1 MTTYYSFTI
10 ADYVVGKPIS
20 FEEIRGVIEN
30 PIAIAEGAAGAPRVV
45 VPTALS
51 TAETNT
57 SKILR
62 PDGSGGVAWSSGI
75 SGGIQLTGSG
85 THTPDFTGTY
95 AVFMIGGGGGGGNDG
110 TGNSGGGGGGYRLTG
125 FISTTS
131 GVGISYAVG
140 AGGAAGVGGSG
151 SPGSDTTFGSL
162 TAKGG
167 SGGIHAG
174 AGGAGGLGDGSGASG
189 ASGRKGFNDGSGS
202 AGAGGNGGISGGS
215 GASSGVAGSIVLVR
229 VA

>member
-20 FEEIRGVIEN
+20 FEEFRGVIEN
-30 PIAIAEGAAGAPRVV
+30 PIAIAEGAVGAPRVV

-110 TGNSGGGGGGYRLTG
+110 AGNSGGGGGGYRLTG

-140 AGGAAGVGGSG
+140 AGGAVGVGGGG
-151 SPGSDTTFGSL
+151 SPGGDSTFGAL

-167 SGGIHAG
+167 SGGQASLF
-174 AGGAGGLGDGSGASG
+174 GGAGGQGDGAGSGRIGFNAGSGASG
-189 ASGRKGFNDGSGS
+189 AGGF
-202 AGAGGNGGISGGS
+202 GGISGGS
-215 GASSGVAGSIVLVR
+215 GATSGNAGSIVLVR